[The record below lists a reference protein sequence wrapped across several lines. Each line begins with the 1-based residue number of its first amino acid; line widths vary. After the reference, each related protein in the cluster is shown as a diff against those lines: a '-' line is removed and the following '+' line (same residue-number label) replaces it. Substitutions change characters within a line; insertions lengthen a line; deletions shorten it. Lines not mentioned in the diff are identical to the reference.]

1 MQRTRNHA
9 NFAASLREC
18 AALGSS
24 VDLSVAD
31 SVDEP
36 VDIEIERIGGIHE
49 SSIFELSNGLTGCML
64 ESSLTNQAKR
74 RIYCPEIHIRLSWTD
89 FRVDWEVG
97 ESDFYRF
104 PGKNSLELPRDQVL
118 NHVVLARSGLE
129 PQRFHEGWFVA
140 TGGPM
145 PETLR
150 HGQLID
156 ATLAITTSHHTE
168 CSAIFSLWTERLE
181 DRPRRAERKYD
192 LFGEPVGHDI
202 GPMVAARA
210 EAQRRE

>member
-1 MQRTRNHA
+1 MQKTRKHA

-18 AALGSS
+18 AALGSA

-31 SVDEP
+31 PVDEH
-36 VDIEIERIGGIHE
+36 VDIEIEQIGGIHE
-49 SSIFELSNGLTGCML
+49 SSIFELSNGLTGYML
-64 ESSLTNQAKR
+64 ESGLTNQTKR
-74 RIYCPEIHIRLSWTD
+74 RLYCREIHLRLPWID
-89 FRVDWEVG
+89 LQLELELG

-104 PGKNSLELPRDQVL
+104 PGKNSLELSRDQIL
-118 NHVVLARSGLE
+118 NPVVLGQSGLE

-145 PETLR
+145 PKALR
-150 HGQLID
+150 HGQWIN
-156 ATLAITTSHHTE
+156 ATLAIITSDHNE
-168 CSAIFSLWTERLE
+168 CSAIFRLWTERLE

-192 LFGEPVGHDI
+192 LFGEPIGHDI

-210 EAQRRE
+210 EARHRE